1 MKPIVIYHDHCTD
14 GFAAAFAAWTVLTK
28 NAHYEPMSYGQH
40 EDVPAYLDNKYGGL
54 DRVIY
59 ILDFSIP
66 KDQTMRLISE
76 SKRLVWLDHHKT
88 AFEMWHPTERTKL
101 IQREV
106 MDQIN
111 PVCCDI
117 LLDNNKSGALLAW
130 EHFHPGAPVPYLIQC
145 VDDRDRWQ
153 FKLQDSKAIHASL
166 QMRKPWSFTQ
176 WMGLATLDGVDVLAR
191 EGEVLLEYQEQQ
203 VKHASN
209 GPAKVRIAPGL
220 IDSELSYKSP
230 WLWSKDNRCY
240 VSGLATNTPV
250 HMSEVGHELANASGT
265 FGMVWYVHNSDP
277 TSARVS
283 LRSNGDYDVSAIAKA
298 FGGGG
303 HKNAAGF
310 NIDVRTLLGWLG
322 EGA

>member
-1 MKPIVIYHDHCTD
+1 MKPIVIYHDNCTD
-14 GFAAAFAAWTVLTK
+14 GFGAAFAARTALGN
-28 NAHYEPMSYGQH
+28 NAEYEPMSYNQH
-40 EDVPAYLDNKYGGL
+40 DDVPTYLDTKYGGL

-101 IQREV
+101 IQGEV

-111 PVCCDI
+111 PVCCEI
-117 LLDNNKSGALLAW
+117 LLDNNKSGAMLAW
-130 EHFHPGAPVPYLIQC
+130 EHFHPGQPVPLLIHRI
-145 VDDRDRWQ
+145 DDRDRWQ
-153 FKLQDSKAIHASL
+153 FKLAGSKAQHIAL
-166 QMRKPWSFTQ
+166 QSEKPWNFDQ
-176 WMGLATLDGVDVLAR
+176 WRLLLDIEQLATLEDKGWA
-191 EGEVLLEYQEQQ
+191 LLNYQEQQ
-203 VKHASN
+203 VKHAAHS
-209 GPAKVRIAPGL
+209 PAKVRIAPWF
-220 IDSELSYKSP
+220 IDSELFNSRP
-230 WLWSKDNRCY
+230 WQRSEANVCY
-240 VSGLATNTPV
+240 VDGLATNTPV

-265 FGMVWYVHNSDP
+265 FGMVWYIHNSDP
-277 TSARVS
+277 TIARVS

-310 NIDVRTLLGWLG
+310 NIDVHTLLGWLTYDK
-322 EGA
+322 